1 MAAAV
6 VFSVSAFA
14 AEAITEALPVSVLK
28 IVKNNMCALHWTCLR
43 NCCALHKNGYNYAAE
58 LDFRIFSGYNGITN
72 RKRRCLLC

>member
-28 IVKNNMCALHWTCLR
+28 IVKNNMCALHWTCL
-43 NCCALHKNGYNYAAE
+43 
-58 LDFRIFSGYNGITN
+58 
-72 RKRRCLLC
+72 